1 MRAFSMGFLSG
12 PTTRPSIA
20 APCEKAGEPTRRS
33 HVKPSPDRT
42 SRNTAG
48 VRVSTIDGRNRPE
61 LRLLAGMAGL
71 MSPPRTRFIGV
82 PRKGAA
88 WVASIGY
95 ENEQRQAPPPVAPVG
110 PRTTAPLHAPVSTRG
125 AHRSASVADVQ
136 LDSLLDRGDSR
147 RFEVSGG
154 RHAPPLRHRLFGRDA
169 HRARYRRTLMRRS
182 MSRLSTVDGILAPGN
197 RRQGFRPIAIAN
209 LAFVASIALGALA
222 LASDEFEIDDSKR
235 LLTESGDGTL
245 RPGDLVRDAA
255 FRDIDGKEHWLYASL
270 ERGPAVLVFLSTSCP
285 MAARYSKR
293 LEQLDAQLVERGA
306 TVYGI
311 FSGSG
316 ETLESVREHRERAS
330 FRFPI
335 IHDRDARLARHVDA
349 TMTPQAFVIDKSRRL
364 RYRGAID
371 DNRIEDRVKAR
382 YLEDALR
389 SVLAGEKV
397 ALETTRSAGCS
408 IHFPDPP
415 APKDVTY
422 TRHIAPILADR
433 CEGCHRAGQVAP
445 FALSSYEDAKRWS
458 TEIRAYTEKRLMP
471 PWKPARGFG
480 DLIDHTSLSDEEM
493 DLIAKWVEA
502 GTPEGD
508 SKDLPPRPRFTDGWA
523 YGEPDLVLEMPEE
536 YIVGPEGEDDYRHLI
551 IPIELDDDRY
561 VQAVDVRPGNART
574 VHHVIAY
581 VDTSGRARELDAKDP
596 GPGYTRFGGTGFD
609 PVSTL
614 GGWAPGFTPQRTPEG
629 SGAWL
634 PKRADVVLQVHYY
647 RTGFEERDRPRVGPW
662 F

>member
-1 MRAFSMGFLSG
+1 
-12 PTTRPSIA
+12 
-20 APCEKAGEPTRRS
+20 
-33 HVKPSPDRT
+33 
-42 SRNTAG
+42 
-48 VRVSTIDGRNRPE
+48 
-61 LRLLAGMAGL
+61 
-71 MSPPRTRFIGV
+71 
-82 PRKGAA
+82 
-88 WVASIGY
+88 
-95 ENEQRQAPPPVAPVG
+95 
-110 PRTTAPLHAPVSTRG
+110 
-125 AHRSASVADVQ
+125 
-136 LDSLLDRGDSR
+136 
-147 RFEVSGG
+147 
-154 RHAPPLRHRLFGRDA
+154 
-169 HRARYRRTLMRRS
+169 
-182 MSRLSTVDGILAPGN
+182 MSRLSTVDGILALGN

-480 DLIDHTSLSDEEM
+480 DLIDHTSLSDEEIE
-493 DLIAKWVEA
+493 LIAKWVDA

-536 YIVGPEGEDDYRHLI
+536 YIVGPEGEDDYRHFI

-647 RTGFEERDRPRVGPW
+647 RTGFEERDRTRVGLW
-662 F
+662 FAKDEKPVKVRGAMAINTEFRIPAGEESYEVRATTRLREDAYVYSVTPHMHLLGRGMEVVARLPLAAGASLSEETIVPLILIEDWDFAWQRAYPLRDLLFLPRGTTIELRAWFDNSAKNPNNPNDPPRPVRFGERTTDEMAICFLSYLRASEYDPDARGRRVE